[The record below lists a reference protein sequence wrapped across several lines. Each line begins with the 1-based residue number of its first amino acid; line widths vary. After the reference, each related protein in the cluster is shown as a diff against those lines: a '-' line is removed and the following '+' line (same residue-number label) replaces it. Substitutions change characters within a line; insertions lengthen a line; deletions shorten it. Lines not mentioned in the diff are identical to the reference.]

1 MQLIEPSVSL
11 ITETDPFKKI
21 ELAGRTCYKSE
32 DKITDSSAVSFVGRL
47 IKAGHLAMVEHA
59 IFYFSNTF
67 NDLLLAQ
74 SIKNR
79 MRKIP
84 FSNTTLTKLN
94 SDEFRIIF
102 SANLRSL
109 LENEIAEFNTET
121 SELQFDILD
130 LLQCKY
136 EDIENIT
143 EYEKLNH
150 KYTTMR
156 FTTDRGV
163 THEFVRHRLF
173 SFAQESTRYV
183 KYNNDNMQFIKP
195 ANYDTWSPTKQGI
208 FLSALDTAEKYY
220 NDLMANGAVAQEARA
235 VLPNALKTE
244 LVVTGN
250 EKEWLHFFELRCDT
264 HAHPDIQKIANI
276 AKELYYNE
284 ENN

>member
-1 MQLIEPSVSL
+1 MQLIESSVEL
-11 ITETDPFKKI
+11 IQEKDPFKKI

-32 DKITDSSAVSFVGRL
+32 SKITETSAVPFVSRL

-67 NDLLLAQ
+67 DDLLLAQ
-74 SIKNR
+74 SIRNR

-84 FSNTTLTKLN
+84 YSNTTLVATATGK
-94 SDEFRIIF
+94 FRVVF

-109 LENEIAEFNTET
+109 LENKIAEFNAET
-121 SELQFDILD
+121 GELTFDILD
-130 LLQCKY
+130 LIPCNFSNNL
-136 EDIENIT
+136 T
-143 EYEKLNH
+143 EQEISVH

-156 FTTDRGV
+156 FITDRGV
-163 THEFVRHRLF
+163 THEFVRHRPF

-195 ANYDTWSPTKQGI
+195 ADYDSWSPKKQGI

-235 VLPNALKTE
+235 VLPNAIKTE

-264 HAHPDIQKIANI
+264 HAHPDIQKIANM
-276 AKELYYNE
+276 AKQLYYQGGNE
-284 ENN
+284 I

>member
-11 ITETDPFKKI
+11 ITEKDPFKKI

-32 DKITDSSAVSFVGRL
+32 DKITETSAVPFVSRL

-67 NDLLLAQ
+67 DDLLLAQ
-74 SIKNR
+74 SIRNR

-84 FSNTTLTKLN
+84 YSNTTLVATATGK
-94 SDEFRIIF
+94 FRVVF

-109 LENEIAEFNTET
+109 LENMIAEFNAET
-121 SELQFDILD
+121 NELSFDVLD
-130 LLQCKY
+130 LVPCNY
-136 EDIENIT
+136 DDGMT
-143 EYEKLNH
+143 EPEKLIH

-156 FTTDRGV
+156 FITDRGV
-163 THEFVRHRLF
+163 THEFVRHRPF

-195 ANYDTWSPTKQGI
+195 AGYDSWSPKKQGI

-235 VLPNALKTE
+235 VLPNAIKTE

-264 HAHPDIQKIANI
+264 HAHPDIQKIANM
-276 AKELYYNE
+276 AKQLYYQGGNE
-284 ENN
+284 T